1 MASGLQ
7 VLEVDQ
13 RLPARGG
20 MSTQEERRQ
29 VLQYD
34 PFVTTGS
41 DPYALYERLRDEA
54 PVYWAETTGTFVFS
68 RYDDVASALGDTDAF
83 SSDAMPGVLMGYPTG
98 SGKERLPR
106 SAANGMLVA
115 VDPPGHSELRRIVSR
130 GFTPR
135 KMAGWHDRID
145 EIVRGLLEDAPAGE
159 PFDVVSGLAAKLP
172 VRVITEMVGAD
183 PTDAERFRT
192 WADAMTRVMSGSAR
206 TTGLQ
211 TEEMMA
217 MMQLA
222 DDLGTRIDDRRDNP
236 RDDLLTTLVRAQG
249 EAVLAREE
257 AVGFA
262 ALLLFAG
269 TETSTNLIG
278 NAMAA
283 LLAHPDELDRV
294 RKDDSRIN
302 QVIEETLRWDSP
314 VQYVFR
320 RTTRPIERHGVQLPA
335 DATVTLLLG
344 SANRDPRRWGDDA
357 DHFDPDRDTS
367 GHVAFGFG
375 PHFCLGAALA
385 RAETACALQHLIAN
399 LDGAAG
405 DDEVAWI
412 DSMQFRGRLALLV
425 RMAPTR

>member
-1 MASGLQ
+1 
-7 VLEVDQ
+7 
-13 RLPARGG
+13 
-20 MSTQEERRQ
+20 
-29 VLQYD
+29 
-34 PFVTTGS
+34 
-41 DPYALYERLRDEA
+41 
-54 PVYWAETTGTFVFS
+54 
-68 RYDDVASALGDTDAF
+68 
-83 SSDAMPGVLMGYPTG
+83 
-98 SGKERLPR
+98 
-106 SAANGMLVA
+106 
-115 VDPPGHSELRRIVSR
+115 
-130 GFTPR
+130 
-135 KMAGWHDRID
+135 
-145 EIVRGLLEDAPAGE
+145 
-159 PFDVVSGLAAKLP
+159 
-172 VRVITEMVGAD
+172 MVGAD
-183 PTDAERFRT
+183 PTDAERFRS

-206 TTGLQ
+206 TTGLGP
-211 TEEMMA
+211 EEMLA

-222 DDLGTRIDDRRDNP
+222 DDLGTRIDERREQP

-294 RKDDSRIN
+294 RKDDARIN

-357 DHFDPDRDTS
+357 ALFDPDRDSS

-385 RAETACALQHLIAN
+385 RAETSCALRHLIAN

-405 DDEVAWI
+405 DDEVEWI
-412 DSMQFRGRLALLV
+412 DSMQFRGRRALLV
-425 RMAPTR
+425 TMAPTR